1 MGVVRGCDVPEA
13 LFYHIDNNVWA
24 RRESDGTVTVGVT
37 AYGCALCGP
46 VVSCSP
52 RKPGDAIKRD
62 RSCATL
68 ESSKWVGPVKAP
80 VSGELL
86 EVNAVLSD
94 TPGLINQD
102 PYGAGWIARLK
113 PTNWDGDAGE
123 LVTGADA
130 LGRFETRMDADGF
143 GSA

>member
-1 MGVVRGCDVPEA
+1 MGVVRGCDVPEE
-13 LFYHIDNNVWA
+13 LFYHVDNNVWA

-46 VVSCSP
+46 VVSCSH
-52 RKPGDAIKRD
+52 RKVGDSIKRD

-68 ESSKWVGPVKAP
+68 ESGKWVGPVKAP

-86 EVNAVLSD
+86 EVNAALAY
-94 TPGLINQD
+94 TPELINQD

-113 PTNWDGDAGE
+113 PTDWNGDARG

-130 LGRFETRMDADGF
+130 LGGFETRMDADGF
-143 GSA
+143 DSA